1 MAKVDTGF
9 CQNCFD
15 VFHYLAGF
23 GFNIVHYQFAVYRVH
38 RNLPRNKQKATRN
51 YSLAIGTYRRRCIC
65 SIDNYFHYFFVK
77 KMLSPL
83 TTHHSPLTT
92 HHSPLTTHHSPL
104 TTNHPPPATRHPPP
118 AGVSNLTGRVPRP
131 IVAHLRP
138 GGGSPRQAPLGQQ
151 APVQRG
157 KPCTFWESTRHGHRS

>member
-104 TTNHPPPATRHPPP
+104 TTNGCRNGCNSGCPGDCFCHSCRRPRSAPSAMRRICCNR
-118 AGVSNLTGRVPRP
+118 AAVP
-131 IVAHLRP
+131 
-138 GGGSPRQAPLGQQ
+138 GSSLD
-151 APVQRG
+151 
-157 KPCTFWESTRHGHRS
+157 T